1 MPWEDSRLAEGVSG
15 ATVWREPCSG
25 LSWHFAACVHTC
37 VHVYTGKH
45 QHRHLAKKV
54 RTCLTCPRGIWCWF
68 ACPLSFKI
76 PWRWQYL
83 QAAYNFVQFQV
94 EVARLPSQC
103 LNDSRHMSLLNP
115 TPTYCSGEC
124 YPLSSVLCIHLVTY
138 VVVTKNKKIRGFICA
153 EQFYFITDM
162 GFLLINLIWS
172 NFSSVCCFH

>member
-15 ATVWREPCSG
+15 AAVWREPCSG

-115 TPTYCSGEC
+115 TPHTVVGN
-124 YPLSSVLCIHLVTY
+124 VTHYLLLY
-138 VVVTKNKKIRGFICA
+138 VFILWHMSWWPKIRKSGVLSVQNSF
-153 EQFYFITDM
+153 TS
-162 GFLLINLIWS
+162 LLTWVSYSLI
-172 NFSSVCCFH
+172 